1 MVMGFLV
8 TGTGPL
14 DAAFDFLLAMTIL
27 AVVVATMI
35 RNREVL
41 VESLA

>member
-1 MVMGFLV
+1 MGFLV
-8 TGTGPL
+8 TGTGPF
-14 DAAFDFLLAMTIL
+14 DAAFDFLFAMTIL